1 MPRSRMSRKDR
12 KSTYLE
18 YVEYCQ
24 DLECLEKIENLSGI
38 CWISPR
44 SFYKEKIENAMVATF
59 VGACIR
65 CTLGIQ
71 SGWHQP

>member
-1 MPRSRMSRKDR
+1 MLFIQLILLDIEDKI
-12 KSTYLE
+12 YLE

-24 DLECLEKIENLSGI
+24 DL
-38 CWISPR
+38 
-44 SFYKEKIENAMVATF
+44 EKIENAMVATF

-71 SGWHQP
+71 SGWHQPKYIG